1 MQIYQKINFKNI
13 NSVSQYLNEYGTV
26 IAERIKDSFLP
37 LYDPTKEDICPMLK
51 DINKYLKSHT
61 GYELYPAQLAV
72 AESVKRR
79 LEKAKVAMIIAE
91 CGSGKTKIGSAA
103 LAAYQNRKKSF
114 NVVLSPSHVTKKWV
128 REIYEHYPIQSDS
141 YP

>member
-1 MQIYQKINFKNI
+1 
-13 NSVSQYLNEYGTV
+13 
-26 IAERIKDSFLP
+26 
-37 LYDPTKEDICPMLK
+37 MLK

-103 LAAYQNRKKSF
+103 LAAYQNRKKRRSAQ
-114 NVVLSPSHVTKKWV
+114 NVFPSGKSRTGTMENFSTTGT
-128 REIYEHYPIQSDS
+128 RYPAKQQRTAISAA
-141 YP
+141 